1 MSVLIN
7 KNTKLICQGFTG
19 AHGTFHSEQSIKYGT
34 NLVGGVTPGK
44 GGQTHLN
51 KPVFNSVKEAKG
63 KTNANATMI
72 YVPAKFAAAAIIE
85 AIEAKIELIVC
96 ITEGIP
102 ILDMLKVKEKLSNS
116 ASRLIGPNCPGIIT
130 PDECKIGIMPGN
142 IHKKGSVGIVSR
154 SGTLTYEAVAQTTE
168 NGLGQSTCIGI
179 GGDPINGTNFIDC
192 LDLFLNDPETESI
205 LMIGE
210 IGGSAEEE
218 AAEFIKNHKIKKPM
232 VGFIAGITAP
242 PGRRMG
248 HAGAI
253 ISGGKGGASDKID
266 TMTDAGITIAKSP
279 AEMGITLKNKLG
291 L

>member
-44 GGQTHLN
+44 GGQSHLN

-192 LDLFLNDPETESI
+192 LDLFLNDPETKSI

-210 IGGSAEEE
+210 IGGTAEEE

>member
-192 LDLFLNDPETESI
+192 LDLFLNDPETESV

-210 IGGSAEEE
+210 IGGTAEEE